1 MGVSKLQYDPA
12 YQWDTI
18 VLRDHR
24 GHRLGMLAKV
34 INLRMLLREVPEA
47 RRVVA
52 WNAESN
58 THMVAINDA
67 IGFQPVERLAEWV
80 YEIERP

>member
-1 MGVSKLQYDPA
+1 
-12 YQWDTI
+12 
-18 VLRDHR
+18 
-24 GHRLGMLAKV
+24 MLAKV

-47 RRVVA
+47 RRIVA

-67 IGFQPVERLAEWV
+67 LGFRPVERLAEWV
-80 YEIERP
+80 YEIEQP